1 MSFSKSTRSIGSFR
15 SSLTPN
21 KNDLSNGELALSDEE
36 GNDDIDEIDLG
47 SIDTSSKKITSA
59 KKSHPLQI
67 KSKSFLSAEPIL
79 TKRDTLE
86 ENNVQLTKKYVS
98 PSILSSGSSISKQS
112 KSSSDKE
119 SAKEESGKF
128 YWQFCIYLKNFQ
140 I

>member
-47 SIDTSSKKITSA
+47 SIDTSSKKITE
-59 KKSHPLQI
+59 KLPPLQI

-98 PSILSSGSSISKQS
+98 SSILSSGSSISKQS

-128 YWQFCIYLKNFQ
+128 Y
-140 I
+140 

>member
-59 KKSHPLQI
+59 KKLPPHQI

-86 ENNVQLTKKYVS
+86 ENNVQLTKKYLS
-98 PSILSSGSSISKQS
+98 SSILSSGSSISKQS

-128 YWQFCIYLKNFQ
+128 Y
-140 I
+140 

>member
-59 KKSHPLQI
+59 KKLPPLQI

-128 YWQFCIYLKNFQ
+128 Y
-140 I
+140 